1 MYRQWFLASSSN
13 SIWFHLFRLK
23 KKEPKQALQEQIKT
37 TKIKIKYNKIQ
48 IHSTQL
54 DLRNNLHRS
63 PSFYL
68 SFEVSFSISSWSG
81 ASSLLSIRLNSYV
94 PRKAEETARTYYL
107 HLIPKQISINICW
120 KLAFK
125 VNASQILKKKKKV
138 FSPPILYL
146 LHLEQIT

>member
-1 MYRQWFLASSSN
+1 MPLRQNLPLSNVQTVVLGFLQQQYMVSFIQIKEKGTQTSPPS
-13 SIWFHLFRLK
+13 LRL
-23 KKEPKQALQEQIKT
+23 KT

-48 IHSTQL
+48 ILSTQFHL
-54 DLRNNLHRS
+54 KNNLHRS

-94 PRKAEETARTYYL
+94 PTKAEERARTYYL

-120 KLAFK
+120 KLTFK
-125 VNASQILKKKKKV
+125 
-138 FSPPILYL
+138 
-146 LHLEQIT
+146 